1 MYIFSGGQGKHSIE
15 QISEET
21 RNMTLKRSTSQMT
34 RGNLTVVKATLGR
47 EATIK
52 CVAMNLVGQKTVCI
66 SILLVH
72 SVIQK
77 SWENKWCQE
86 GARNGARKV
95 PGMVPDRC
103 RNGAKRVP
111 KGCQNGARK
120 VQERYRK
127 GDRKVPKGCLKGA

>member
-1 MYIFSGGQGKHSIE
+1 
-15 QISEET
+15 
-21 RNMTLKRSTSQMT
+21 MT

-52 CVAMNLVGQKTVCI
+52 CVAMNLVGQKTVCF

-77 SWENKWCQE
+77 SWENKWCQK

-95 PGMVPDRC
+95 LGMVPDRC

-111 KGCQNGARK
+111 KGCQKGARM
-120 VQERYRK
+120 VLERCRNVTE
-127 GDRKVPKGCLKGA
+127 RVTERCQKGA